1 MILFGASGH
10 GKVILDI
17 LRRRGVEPI
26 AFWDDRPT
34 TGRLMGVEV
43 IQTPEPPLCD
53 QMIVS
58 VGNNRIRA
66 SLVDRFIN
74 QRFGIAIHP
83 SALIGEDV
91 EIGEGTV
98 VMAGVK
104 INSGTR
110 IGKHCILNTGCS
122 VDHDCSLGD
131 FAHISPQATLTG
143 GVSVGEGS
151 HIGAAAV
158 VIPGISIGRWCIL
171 GAGSVLIRDLPE
183 GTKAVGSPARSIA
196 RPDL

>member
-17 LRRRGVEPI
+17 LRRRGVEPE
-26 AFWDDRPT
+26 AFWDDQPSVD
-34 TGRLMGVEV
+34 RLMGVEV
-43 IQTPEPPLCD
+43 MRSPENAQCD

-66 SLVDRFIN
+66 LLVERYKN

-91 EIGEGTV
+91 EIGAGSV

-104 INSGTR
+104 INSGAR
-110 IGKHCILNTGCS
+110 IGAHCILNTGCS
-122 VDHDCSLGD
+122 IDHDCQLGD
-131 FAHISPQATLTG
+131 FVHISPQATLTG
-143 GVSVGEGS
+143 GVRVGKGTQ
-151 HIGAAAV
+151 IGAAAV
-158 VIPGISIGRWCIL
+158 AIPGISIGQWCIV
-171 GAGSVLIRDLPE
+171 GAGSVLIRDLDDFL
-183 GTKAVGSPARSIA
+183 KAVGSPARPIA
-196 RPDL
+196 RTEL

>member
-17 LRRRGVEPI
+17 LRRRGVEPE
-26 AFWDDRPT
+26 AFWDDQPSVD
-34 TGRLMGVEV
+34 RLMGVEV
-43 IQTPEPPLCD
+43 MRSPENAQCE

-66 SLVDRFIN
+66 LLVERFKN

-91 EIGEGTV
+91 EIGAGSV

-104 INSGTR
+104 INSGAR
-110 IGKHCILNTGCS
+110 IGAHCILNTGCS
-122 VDHDCSLGD
+122 IDHDCQLGD
-131 FAHISPQATLTG
+131 FVHISPQATLTG
-143 GVSVGEGS
+143 GVRVGKGTQ
-151 HIGAAAV
+151 IGAAAV
-158 VIPGISIGRWCIL
+158 AIPGISIGQWCIV
-171 GAGSVLIRDLPE
+171 GAGSVLIRDLDDFL
-183 GTKAVGSPARSIA
+183 KAVGSPARPIA
-196 RPDL
+196 RTEL